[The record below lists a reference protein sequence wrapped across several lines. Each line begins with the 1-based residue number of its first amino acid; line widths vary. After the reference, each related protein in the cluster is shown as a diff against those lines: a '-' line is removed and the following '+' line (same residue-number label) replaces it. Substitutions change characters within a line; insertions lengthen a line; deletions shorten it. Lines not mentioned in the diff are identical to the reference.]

1 MTATNELDR
10 LLGEWLEEGPRRA
23 PDRPIELAVEHARS
37 HPRRRDPF
45 GFLRPDPMAPRAIGF
60 GARPVLVLAILGL
73 LLAAVVAVGV
83 GSRGD
88 APIVQP
94 VGPSVSPTPSSE
106 PSASPPPSL
115 PAVFPVDLDVPV
127 GQPQTVEV
135 IDASGLVV
143 EATSGSPTGESGT
156 TFPFDEVAVANLDAT
171 TLQLGWSGFPCATDH
186 TLAVGANGRS
196 MTLTRPDCTGDT
208 DPLAVD
214 RILVLRFA
222 TPVEAADVDVVLQ
235 P

>member
-1 MTATNELDR
+1 MTATNDLER
-10 LLGEWLEEGPRRA
+10 MLGEWLEEGPRRA

-45 GFLRPDPMAPRAIGF
+45 GFLRPDPMAPRSIGF
-60 GARPVLVLAILGL
+60 GARPVLLLAVLGL

-83 GSRGD
+83 GSRGE
-88 APIVQP
+88 APILP
-94 VGPSVSPTPSSE
+94 VGPSASPSPSTGPTVSP
-106 PSASPPPSL
+106 APSL

-135 IDASGLVV
+135 IDESGTLV
-143 EATSGSPTGESGT
+143 EASSGSPTGESGT
-156 TFPFDEVAVANLDAT
+156 SFPFDEVEVTNLDAS

-186 TLAVGANGRS
+186 TLAIGANGLA

-222 TPVEAADVDVVLQ
+222 TPIDAADVVIGLE